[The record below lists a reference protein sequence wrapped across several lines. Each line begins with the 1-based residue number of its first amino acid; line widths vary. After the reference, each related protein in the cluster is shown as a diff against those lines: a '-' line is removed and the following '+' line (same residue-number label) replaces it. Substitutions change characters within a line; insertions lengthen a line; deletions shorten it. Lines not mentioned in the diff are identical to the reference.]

1 MEVYID
7 DMITKSVYASDHA
20 GHLRDT
26 FNILRT
32 HQMRLNIEKCAFKSP
47 SIIKEVQSLAGQ
59 IAALSRFIS
68 KATDWCKPF
77 LKALKAGKKLQWTA
91 ECEEA
96 FQKLKEYLFNLLL
109 LAKLKPR
116 EVLLLYLTVS
126 EHATSSL
133 LLIEDKDGVQRFI
146 YYTSRAMAHT
156 IAVVTNL
163 PLRQIFQKLD
173 IFGRLLRW
181 SLALSEFD
189 IIFKPRS
196 AIKARTIADFITE
209 FANDS
214 GGEEILGYPSETT
227 PAIEEEHAWKIYND
241 GSSNSHGSGVGVIII
256 NPGEVKPCYALQF
269 GFKASNNEAEYEA
282 IIARLRMSKALGAKM
297 VRIKSDSQF
306 VVSQINSEYQANEEN
321 MKGYLGRTREL
332 ISQFAEVKMEK
343 VPQLENFEAD
353 NLAKMASFCTTQS
366 VGPITIEYIPTLNV
380 NLPKLEEVGSITAG
394 VPWMQLIIRYLKSGD
409 LPSDKSKVRRLKY
422 KAAQYCLIDD

>member
-1 MEVYID
+1 MVF
-7 DMITKSVYASDHA
+7 A
-20 GHLRDT
+20 L
-26 FNILRT
+26 
-32 HQMRLNIEKCAFKSP
+32 
-47 SIIKEVQSLAGQ
+47 IISA
-59 IAALSRFIS
+59 R
-68 KATDWCKPF
+68 
-77 LKALKAGKKLQWTA
+77 KLWLY
-91 ECEEA
+91 
-96 FQKLKEYLFNLLL
+96 FQ
-109 LAKLKPR
+109 
-116 EVLLLYLTVS
+116 
-126 EHATSSL
+126 
-133 LLIEDKDGVQRFI
+133 
-146 YYTSRAMAHT
+146 AHT